1 MSDANRD
8 LGHAWLAAFN
18 ARDLERLV
26 GLYAEEAHH
35 TSPKLRAQRPE
46 TGGRIVGR
54 AALRSWWGDAFTRLP
69 GMTYELLTVTA
80 DAARVFL
87 EYLRHVP
94 GEPSYPVAE
103 VFDVADGAIIAS
115 RVYHG

>member
-8 LGHAWLAAFN
+8 LGNAWLAAFN
-18 ARDLERLV
+18 ARDLDRLV
-26 GLYAEEAHH
+26 GLYAEDAHH
-35 TSPKLRAQRPE
+35 TSPKLRVQRPE
-46 TGGRIVGR
+46 TGGRIVGQ
-54 AALRSWWGDAFTRLP
+54 AALRAWWGDAFTRLP
-69 GMTYELLTVTA
+69 GMRYAPLTVTA

-87 EYLRHVP
+87 EYDRHVP

-103 VFDVADGAIIAS
+103 VFDGVDGRIVAS